1 MGLDGFQKSIMGI
14 LSWNA
19 TIFDRMPQS
28 CKGLFNL
35 QKDSD
40 MSQWTLTLIIPIHT
54 AHSIHV
60 LVPESNSHTS
70 FYILGVDL

>member
-14 LSWNA
+14 LPWNA

-40 MSQWTLTLIIPIHT
+40 MSQWTLALIIPIHT

-60 LVPESNSHTS
+60 LVPESNVGKKYVLLS
-70 FYILGVDL
+70 V